1 MMRFQDP
8 STVGVPTGARG
19 DGLASAGRLGRQ
31 QDRMIRVLC
40 HGELVQGI
48 SALVVPILPP
58 GRDAI
63 ASIAINM
70 TSARLEPERLTE
82 LVALLKTEVARIE
95 RVINPLEGSGRG
107 IRLAG

>member
-1 MMRFQDP
+1 
-8 STVGVPTGARG
+8 
-19 DGLASAGRLGRQ
+19 
-31 QDRMIRVLC
+31 
-40 HGELVQGI
+40 
-48 SALVVPILPP
+48 
-58 GRDAI
+58 
-63 ASIAINM
+63 M